1 MGNLL
6 TEATQA
12 HQETEEQRKVGR
24 GQAVGRGGVRCWQEE
39 GGGGADMLQRIAIY
53 FNCFSYHNFLLVCGR
68 KVLRS

>member
-24 GQAVGRGGVRCWQEE
+24 GQAVGRGGVRWWQEE
-39 GGGGADMLQRIAIY
+39 GGGGLTWFNELQSTLIVFQI
-53 FNCFSYHNFLLVCGR
+53 FF
-68 KVLRS
+68 